1 MRLSD
6 VREIVPMMSLEGIE
20 SGGKTCRG
28 LLNLRGEILP
38 VFDLSG
44 PDAPLAP
51 SRFILVSR
59 AGHDPIGLI
68 ADDVVD
74 FLSVPEGQVVS
85 RLVGDART
93 VLVARVGDELIPVI
107 EPADVLRAG

>member
-6 VREIVPMMSLEGIE
+6 VHEIVPMMSLEGIE
-20 SGGKTCRG
+20 GGGGNCRG
-28 LLNLRGEILP
+28 LVNLRGEIIP

-44 PDAPLAP
+44 PDAALAP

-59 AGHDPIGLI
+59 AGQDPIGLI

-74 FLSVPEGQVVS
+74 LLSVPEGQVVS
-85 RLVGDART
+85 RVVGDARS
-93 VLVARVGDELIPVI
+93 VVVARIDDELIPVI